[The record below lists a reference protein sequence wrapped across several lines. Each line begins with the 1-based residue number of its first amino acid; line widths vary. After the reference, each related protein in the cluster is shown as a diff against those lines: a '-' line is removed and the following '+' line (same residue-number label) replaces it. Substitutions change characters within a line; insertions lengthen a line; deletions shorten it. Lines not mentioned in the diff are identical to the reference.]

1 MFLQVENYGKV
12 KTDFY
17 LEIMNEVGSEIQIVK
32 VYPEESQ
39 AGFQAEVRK
48 NVIKQMY
55 TRLRL

>member
-1 MFLQVENYGKV
+1 MKLALQ
-12 KTDFY
+12 
-17 LEIMNEVGSEIQIVK
+17 IQIVK